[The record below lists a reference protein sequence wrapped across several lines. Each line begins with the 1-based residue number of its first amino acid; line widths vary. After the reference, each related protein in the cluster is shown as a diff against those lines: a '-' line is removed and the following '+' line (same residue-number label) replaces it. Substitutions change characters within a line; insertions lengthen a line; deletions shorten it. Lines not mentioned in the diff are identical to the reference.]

1 MQPRR
6 NHGTAP
12 AEERSTIS
20 VSVAPVQGVDEPVT
34 IEATGSFEADE
45 SSDVAPEASGRVVA
59 TPVDVG
65 QYVRQGALL
74 VRLQGVDAGLRL
86 DEARAAVTR
95 AEATV
100 KLAESQDSLAQTTA
114 QRYAALLA
122 SGDVSRTVADQART
136 EAETSVQNVNTA
148 RASLAQARAQLAL
161 AEKAVADVVVTAPFD
176 GYISDR
182 KVSLGEYVQPST
194 AVVTLLKINPVRLRL
209 TIPGVQAGQIAIGQK
224 VIARVDAFQGRSFS
238 GLITAINPA
247 ISAESR
253 SFIVEARVP
262 NPEAVLKP
270 GMFAVA
276 TVDQGRTQRS
286 MLVPRR
292 AVIEDTNTNSYRVYV
307 IDKDN
312 RARLRVVQLA
322 ARQQG
327 DTMRIVSGIEEGDRV
342 ATTNLADLYDGV
354 EVAIDTADWTR
365 SITGRGSTR
374 IDDGTRIDPS
384 ITGRGSTAHHGK
396 AIVREAVRAG
406 GAPRALRKETSCR
419 SWLKSASDARS
430 SPRC

>member
-1 MQPRR
+1 MEQRP
-6 NHGTAP
+6 
-12 AEERSTIS
+12 EERAAIRVGVSS
-20 VSVAPVQGVDEPVT
+20 VRGVDEPVT

-65 QYVRQGALL
+65 QYVREGALL

-86 DEARAAVTR
+86 DEARAAATR
-95 AEATV
+95 AEAAV
-100 KLAESQDSLAQTTA
+100 KLAESQDALAQTTA

-122 SGDVSRTVADQART
+122 TGDVSRTVADQART
-136 EAETSVQNVNTA
+136 GAETSVQNVNTA

-161 AEKAVADVVVTAPFD
+161 AEKAVADVVVTAPFA
-176 GYISDR
+176 GYISER

-194 AVVTLLKINPVRLRL
+194 AVVTLLKIDPVRLRL
-209 TIPGVQAGQIAIGQK
+209 TIPGVQAGQVASGQQ
-224 VIARVDAFQGRSFS
+224 VTARVDAFPGRSFS
-238 GLITAINPA
+238 GQITAINPA

-253 SFIVEARVP
+253 SFSVEARVP

-276 TVDQGRTQRS
+276 TVDQGRTQRTK
-286 MLVPRR
+286 LVARR

-327 DTMRIVSGIEEGDRV
+327 DTVRILSGIEEGERV
-342 ATTNLADLYDGV
+342 ATSNLADLYDGV
-354 EVAIDTADWTR
+354 EVAIV
-365 SITGRGSTR
+365 
-374 IDDGTRIDPS
+374 P
-384 ITGRGSTAHHGK
+384 
-396 AIVREAVRAG
+396 EA
-406 GAPRALRKETSCR
+406 
-419 SWLKSASDARS
+419 W
-430 SPRC
+430 